1 MGGVIGLFG
10 EEFCAAFS
18 WEKLTI
24 KRSFFFL
31 NEIDSQPD

>member
-24 KRSFFFL
+24 KRSCFFG
-31 NEIDSQPD
+31 